1 MQEPQPPSPQS
12 QSAPQPGR
20 RPIQVLSAN
29 VAERIAAGEVIE
41 RPASVVKE
49 LVENSLDAGATEVL
63 VALEDGGKS
72 LIEIVDNGHGMSP
85 EDLALCVRRHA
96 TSKLSTVGDLEQI
109 RTLGFRGEA
118 LPSVAAVSE
127 LSILSRMSGAS
138 GASDAAAYELKL
150 PAVNDQD
157 RFEDRKFE
165 PEKTTFGH
173 FLSSPHGTRIQA
185 RGLFAHIPARLK
197 FLKSQGAEVAQV
209 REWIERLALAHP
221 RTGFRLLSDGR
232 QILSLRPQEETAR
245 VRAILADGEDYP
257 MLSANSDLGAVAG
270 GLGVPDQASGRF
282 EGRAPSSSGIH
293 VRVHWLQG
301 LSSPQMRKLVQVVNG
316 RAVRDRMLQQ
326 ALLQPFRQALL
337 PGQFPAVALYI
348 DIDPAL
354 LDVNVHP
361 TKTEIRFL
369 EGRKIF
375 HIIDGLIDSLI
386 AREGAPA
393 FAAGAW
399 SGSGAGAGTGSG
411 DASLGSGAGAT
422 LGAPSGGAPLGMGGS
437 EASAW
442 RDPGAGAGG
451 AFSWTKPTVSSEGTP
466 SGGAGFALRPS
477 YSTPTWSAAEP
488 SPTHQSPLPLE
499 THPADQPHNPLRFGR
514 LAGTLFNT
522 YFFYEVGDE
531 LALVDQHAAHERIRY
546 EQLKKRVL
554 ERSKE
559 GGEALSPSSQALL
572 IPEVVKFPAEER
584 ATLEARLEWLTQ
596 LGFEAEVFGDDTAL
610 FRGVPAEWGLS
621 RDLRT
626 RLKNLVD
633 RVLAQEASEPE
644 PRPGLAALNMD
655 ESLFEA
661 LASEACHSA
670 VRAGDRLETEEAASL
685 IDQLFRCEHPWNCPH
700 GRPTVVKVPRARF
713 EEWFQ
718 RRV

>member
-1 MQEPQPPSPQS
+1 MST
-12 QSAPQPGR
+12 AR

-49 LVENSLDAGATEVL
+49 LLENSLDAGATEVL

-72 LIEIVDNGHGMSP
+72 LIEILDNGHGMSP

-96 TSKLSTVGDLEQI
+96 TSKLTTVDDLEKI

-127 LSILSRMSGAS
+127 LSILSRAQGSQ
-138 GASDAAAYELKL
+138 DTYELKL
-150 PAVNDQD
+150 PAVSDQE
-157 RFEDRKFE
+157 RFEDRRFE
-165 PEKTTFGH
+165 PEKATFGH
-173 FLSSPHGTRIQA
+173 FLNSPHGTRIQA

-197 FLKSQGAEVAQV
+197 FLKSQGAEVSQV

-221 RTGFRLLSDGR
+221 KVGFRLLSDGR
-232 QILSLRPQEETAR
+232 QVLSLRPQEEKDR

-257 MLSANSDLGAVAG
+257 ILSANSDLGAAAG
-270 GLGVPDQASGRF
+270 GLGVPD
-282 EGRAPSSSGIH
+282 RAGLH

-326 ALLQPFRQALL
+326 ALLTPFRQALL
-337 PGQFPAVALYI
+337 PGQFPAVALYV

-354 LDVNVHP
+354 IDVNVHP

-369 EGRKIF
+369 DSRRIF
-375 HIIDGLIDSLI
+375 HAIDELIDGLI

-393 FAAGAW
+393 YAPGPASHTESLAA
-399 SGSGAGAGTGSG
+399 
-411 DASLGSGAGAT
+411 
-422 LGAPSGGAPLGMGGS
+422 PN
-437 EASAW
+437 
-442 RDPGAGAGG
+442 
-451 AFSWTKPTVSSEGTP
+451 AFSWTKPTVST
-466 SGGAGFALRPS
+466 SGEPGGFNLRPS
-477 YSTPTWSAAEP
+477 YSEPPRWQASEPTPTQ
-488 SPTHQSPLPLE
+488 QSPLPLE
-499 THPADQPHNPLRFGR
+499 AHAPTAANESQNPLRFGR

-522 YFFYEVGDE
+522 YFFYEIGEE

-554 ERSKE
+554 EKNSVDT
-559 GGEALSPSSQALL
+559 QQLL
-572 IPEVVKFPAEER
+572 IPEAVKFPAEER
-584 ATLEARLEWLTQ
+584 GNLETRLPWLTK
-596 LGFEAEVFGDDTAL
+596 LGFEAEVFGEDTAL

-621 RDLRT
+621 NDLRT

-633 RVLAQEASEPE
+633 RVLAQESGGDMSGADSVRQRVPE
-644 PRPGLAALNMD
+644 MD
-655 ESLFEA
+655 ESLFEK

-670 VRAGDRLETEEAASL
+670 VRAGDRLEPEEAAAL
-685 IDQLFRCEHPWNCPH
+685 IEQLFRCAHPWNCPH